1 MVQIIIHS
9 QIIIV
14 LYLVLYFIYFFFLIT
29 VISSE
34 IIATEDIG
42 ISFFHQMISTK
53 YPNESGDQMGRGER
67 RVQRKRRGERGAG
80 SGARSERGAASGAR
94 GERGAASG
102 ARGERGA
109 ASGAR
114 GDGST
119 RQDRRVTIEM
129 CCERVRA
136 MRWGDTNGKER

>member
-67 RVQRKRRGERGAG
+67 RVQRKRRGERGA
-80 SGARSERGAASGAR
+80 
-94 GERGAASG
+94 
-102 ARGERGA
+102 